1 MKRLLKR
8 TSNANYAIIF
18 LYLITMFVPSLG
30 AFDFAAT
37 QWFYI
42 GILNVVV
49 FSYYLFVPG
58 YLSFSFTKYVKL
70 FFGIQ
75 FLTFIVS
82 CLSMTQSIIID
93 ESLVYISRIVTFIF
107 SIFNLYIVFRDKK
120 LLSFLV
126 ISIFISFFLFIESF
140 EVVYYFLS
148 KSSELRTAELLQNI
162 PHRYGNRNI
171 LASALVIKLPFV
183 LYIFQQLKGLKK
195 GLSLIV
201 IFFVITGLFL
211 IGARTAALIM
221 AIMLTIFS
229 VAYFLIS
236 QYSIKKSVSIIL
248 PLVIAAFVAFGFS
261 LSLNKIHK
269 GKFNSYENLFA
280 TKAEKDLYNPKGK
293 ANLVDGNGRLGIWNS
308 AIKDF
313 KKSPIIGVGVGN
325 YRHNS
330 KSDLAIKRSN
340 KQIIFSTH
348 VHNDFL
354 QALAETGIVGFLLYL
369 SVYVLG
375 FILLIIY
382 FKNLKTNSEKFF
394 VVVIALSLI
403 GYAIDAFFNFP
414 HDRAPIQVVFALILA
429 IILGLSHTEDQ
440 VTGKT
445 EISKINKLI
454 GFSIVFL
461 MLLNSFNLFR
471 DYRAS
476 KVQFTLMKELKT
488 KDAFTQKFKYS
499 YKQVISMLPD
509 YPYVNQIGTTNDD
522 IKAMF
527 AINVKEYDIALKHLD
542 TSIARIENDMWP
554 RTLKAMAYNVL
565 KKEDSAFAYS
575 KEVFDAVPSVES
587 NFYILKGIYKK
598 RKDTVALFDL
608 YDRHL
613 KVRPKDI
620 TAWLHMCNDIRRYY
634 RDDSLA
640 LSKVNYVLESY
651 PYDKQLLNF
660 KDELVKIMS
669 KKSKSDVIA
678 NKLGKVVIDE
688 MTEHFKAANNYFDR
702 KDYTN
707 ARIQFLKV
715 LELEPNNLP
724 THFKLG
730 LLENLTK
737 NYKDAI
743 PYFTKVINDKYLNNG
758 RPEYSRGVSYLKL
771 KDNANAKKDF
781 IISRNKNWPAAL
793 KLNDAFF
800 K

>member
-1 MKRLLKR
+1 MKRLLKK
-8 TSNANYAIIF
+8 TSNANYVIIF

-58 YLSFSFTKYVKL
+58 YLSFSFSKYVKI

-75 FLTFIVS
+75 FLIFIVS

-107 SIFNLYIVFRDKK
+107 SIFNLYVVFRDKK
-120 LLSFLV
+120 LFNFLG
-126 ISIFISFFLFIESF
+126 ISILVSVFLFIESF

-148 KSSELRTAELLQNI
+148 KSSELRTAELLQSI

-183 LYIFQQLKGLKK
+183 LYVFQQLKGLKK
-195 GLSLIV
+195 VLSLIV
-201 IFFVITGLFL
+201 IFFVIAGLFL

-221 AIMLTIFS
+221 AIMLAAFS
-229 VAYFLIS
+229 VVYFLIS
-236 QYSIKKSVSIIL
+236 EYSIKKSVSIVL

-261 LSLNKIHK
+261 LSINKIHE
-269 GKFNSYENLFA
+269 GKLNSYQNLFS
-280 TKAEKDLYNPKGK
+280 TKLEKDLYNPKGK
-293 ANLVDGNGRLGIWNS
+293 TNLVDGNGRLGIWNS

-340 KQIIFSTH
+340 KQVIFSTQ

-354 QALAETGIVGFLLYL
+354 QALAETGIIGFLLYL
-369 SVYVLG
+369 SVYVLS

-394 VVVIALSLI
+394 AVAIALALI

-414 HDRAPIQVVFALILA
+414 HDRAPIQVVFALVLATILS
-429 IILGLSHTEDQ
+429 LSYKEEE
-440 VTGKT
+440 VLNKI
-445 EISKINKLI
+445 EISKRNKLI
-454 GFSIVFL
+454 GFSVVFL
-461 MLLNSFNLFR
+461 LLLNSFNLFR
-471 DYRAS
+471 DYSAS

-499 YKQVISMLPD
+499 YKQIIGMLPD

-527 AINVKEYDIALKHLD
+527 AINDKEYDIALKYLD
-542 TSIARIENDMWP
+542 TSIARIENDLWP
-554 RTLKAMAYNVL
+554 RTLKAMTYNVL
-565 KKEDSAFAYS
+565 KNEDSAFAYS
-575 KEVFDAVPSVES
+575 KEVFDAAPSVES
-587 NFYILKGIYKK
+587 NFFILKDIYKK
-598 RKDTVALFDL
+598 RKDTVALFEL
-608 YDRHL
+608 YDRHFN
-613 KVRPKDI
+613 VRPRNI
-620 TAWLHMCNDIRRYY
+620 TGWLHMCNDIRIYY

-640 LSKVNYVLESY
+640 LSKVNYALESY
-651 PYDKQLLNF
+651 PYDKELLNF
-660 KDELVKIMS
+660 KSELDKIMS
-669 KKSKSDVIA
+669 KKSKSDAIA
-678 NKLGKVVIDE
+678 SKLGKGVIDE
-688 MTEHFKAANNYFDR
+688 MTKYFKEGNSYFDK
-702 KDYTN
+702 KDYAN

-730 LLENLTK
+730 LLENLTQ
-737 NYKDAI
+737 NYKAAI
-743 PYFTKVINDKYLNNG
+743 PYFTKVINDKYLSNG

-771 KDNANAKKDF
+771 NDNANAIKDF
-781 IISRNKNWPAAL
+781 KVSRSKKWPAAL
-793 KLNDAFF
+793 KLSDAFF